1 MGSGRKG
8 HLGGLE
14 RLALVG
20 RWLSLVALVAGLASA
35 DGAAAQTGSIG
46 GAIGSAQGTA
56 TVVHSD
62 GRAEAARSGMPV
74 VAGDRIETGLGGA
87 ASVTYNDGSTLA
99 LNASTTVDLT
109 KSESGSNGIL
119 LLTASQSRGVTV
131 SQVGAGKDAEIRI
144 LSTAAGVGALL
155 KQGGMAVRTDENTN
169 TVTLACETA
178 QSRVYFPY
186 EDLRVP
192 CEQRIVRT
200 YTTDGDIV
208 DTGQGNQPGMV
219 AVFESVQDGKANGI
233 DPNGQNEQRTQ
244 KDGERRENRKEDH
257 DNTAG
262 SGGLQ
267 QPGQPGQP
275 GLPSFSIT
283 GRCVNITGD
292 GASCNLT
299 ATGVATGRVGGVPT
313 VTIQTLRAGG
323 GTTSETFSCTAIS
336 ASFGFTCVF
345 GATGQ
350 VFQGSSVTI
359 TVPLAAV
366 GTQTFNFFIN
376 CDFFRPPGVA
386 C

>member
-1 MGSGRKG
+1 MRSSRIGRFRR
-8 HLGGLE
+8 LE
-14 RLALVG
+14 RLARLG
-20 RWLSLVALVAGLASA
+20 RWLSLVALIAGLASA
-35 DGAAAQTGSIG
+35 DGVAAQSGSIG
-46 GAIGSAQGTA
+46 GAIGSTQGTA

-62 GRAEAARSGMPV
+62 GQAEAARSGMPV
-74 VAGDRIETGLGGA
+74 SAGDRIETGLGGA
-87 ASVTYNDGSTLA
+87 ASVTYSDGSSLA
-99 LNASTTVDLT
+99 LNASTTVDLKKAEGGT
-109 KSESGSNGIL
+109 NGIL

-131 SQVGAGKDAEIRI
+131 SQVGTGKDAEIRI

-155 KQGGMAVRTDENTN
+155 KQGGMAVRIDENTN

-192 CEQRIVRT
+192 CEQKIVRT
-200 YTTDGDIV
+200 FTTDGDIV

-233 DPNGQNEQRTQ
+233 NPIGQDEQRSQ

-275 GLPSFSIT
+275 GVPSFSIT
-283 GRCVNITGD
+283 GRCVNVTGD
-292 GASCNLT
+292 GATCNLT
-299 ATGVATGRVGGVPT
+299 GAGLTSGQVGGVPT
-313 VTIQTLRAGG
+313 VVIQTLRSGG
-323 GTTSETFSCTAIS
+323 STANETFNCTAIS
-336 ASFGFTCVF
+336 AAFGFTCSF
-345 GATGQ
+345 GTVGQ
-350 VFQGSSVTI
+350 VFQGSSVAI
-359 TVPLAAV
+359 TVPLAAG